1 MELET
6 IIVKKD
12 AGVAVLTLNRPD
24 VLNAMNF
31 QLVTE
36 LDTAITDAEDDENVR
51 AVVLTGTGDRAF
63 SAGGDIHEQRRDA
76 NELSP
81 EEDQRRRAI
90 RSRYAWH
97 LAACRKPTIG
107 ALNGLSYGGGSVLAS
122 SLDIRVGCERSRFR
136 FLAAAYGRL
145 NCTWTLPQQVGWPA
159 AKELLFTG
167 RVVEADEAYRIG
179 LLNHLVT
186 PDQVMERAMEIAT
199 AIAENHPDSV
209 QGVKQLLVED
219 VGLPWQEMWE
229 REIDFMNTR
238 VSHVGVEDAFKE
250 FISRRGR

>member
-6 IIVKKD
+6 IIVRKAD
-12 AGVAVLTLNRPD
+12 GVAVLTLNRPD

-31 QLVTE
+31 QLVNE
-36 LDTAITDAEDDENVR
+36 LDRAITDAEEDENVR
-51 AVVLTGTGDRAF
+51 AVVLTGSGDRAF

-76 NELSP
+76 NELTP

-90 RSRYAWH
+90 RSQHAWH
-97 LAACRKPTIG
+97 LAACRKPVVG

-122 SLDIRVGCERSRFR
+122 SLDIRVGCERSKFR

-145 NCTWTLPQQVGWPA
+145 NCTWTLPQQVGWPV

-179 LLNHLVT
+179 LLNHLVA
-186 PDQVMERAMEIAT
+186 PDEVLDKAMEIAT
-199 AIAENHPDSV
+199 TIAENHADSV

-219 VGLPWQEMWE
+219 VGLPWQEMWQ
-229 REIDFMNTR
+229 REIDYMDTR
-238 VSHVGVEDAFKE
+238 VRHVGVEDAFKE
-250 FISRRGR
+250 FIGRRGR